1 MGHTSENV
9 VSIDPQSSRLER
21 RRLVRLL
28 FAAVAAATMANPF
41 VHAPTAAAAACPDV
55 QVVFARGTFE
65 PPGVGGTGQSFVDA
79 LKAELPNKSIDVY
92 PVNYP
97 ATLDFS
103 RAADGVID
111 ASTKVEQVANTCP
124 NTKVV
129 LGGYS
134 QGAAVAA
141 YLTTDKLPPDY
152 ELPAGIT
159 GPMPKSVA
167 SHVAAV
173 TLFGKPSSGFLQMF
187 DTGAPP
193 ITIGSAYAPK
203 ALDLCVP
210 NDPICSPGGG
220 DPGAH
225 GLYSVNGMTDQA
237 AQFAAQHVAP
247 GSILPPPP
255 NPAPVDA
262 DPDAAAMPP
271 PPPQ

>member
-1 MGHTSENV
+1 MGSSSPYAP
-9 VSIDPQSSRLER
+9 SIHQQPGARRVR
-21 RRLVRLL
+21 RRIVRLL
-28 FAAVAAATMANPF
+28 FAAVAAAALVHPF
-41 VHAPTAAAAACPDV
+41 TSAPSAAADPCPDV

-65 PPGVGGTGQSFVDA
+65 PPGLGGTGQSFVDSLRA
-79 LKAELPNKSIDVY
+79 QLPGKSVDVY

-111 ASTKVEQVANTCP
+111 ARNKVQAVADACP
-124 NTKVV
+124 KTKVV

-134 QGAAVAA
+134 QGAAVMA
-141 YLTTDKLPPDY
+141 YITTDTLPPDF
-152 ELPAGIT
+152 ELPPGIT

-193 ITIGSAYAPK
+193 ITIGSEYSAK

-210 NDPICSPGGG
+210 NDPICAPGGG

-225 GLYSVNGMTDQA
+225 GLYSVNGMTEQA
-237 AQFAAQHVAP
+237 AGFAAQHVAP
-247 GSILPPPP
+247 WSPPPP
-255 NPAPVDA
+255 APKPDPTDA
-262 DPDAAAMPP
+262 DPDAGVTR
-271 PPPQ
+271 PQ

>member
-1 MGHTSENV
+1 MGSSSEHAT
-9 VSIDPQSSRLER
+9 SIDQQSSRRVR
-21 RRLVRLL
+21 RRVVRLI
-28 FAAVAAATMANPF
+28 F
-41 VHAPTAAAAACPDV
+41 AAAAAATLVNPFVSAPTASAEPCPDV

-79 LKAELPNKSIDVY
+79 LKAQLPNKSIDVY

-103 RAADGVID
+103 KAADGVVD
-111 ASTKVEQVANTCP
+111 ASNKVEQVANTCP
-124 NTKVV
+124 KTKVV

-141 YLTTDKLPPDY
+141 YLTTDTLPPDY
-152 ELPAGIT
+152 EMPPGIT

-167 SHVAAV
+167 GHVAAV

-193 ITIGSAYAPK
+193 ITIGSAYAAK
-203 ALDLCVP
+203 SLDLCVP
-210 NDPICSPGGG
+210 NDPICAPGGG

-225 GLYSVNGMTDQA
+225 GLYSVNGMTEQA
-237 AQFAAQHVAP
+237 AAFAAQHVAP
-247 GSILPPPP
+247 GSTPPP
-255 NPAPVDA
+255 NPADA
-262 DPDAAAMPP
+262 APDAGGVQ
-271 PPPQ
+271 PQ